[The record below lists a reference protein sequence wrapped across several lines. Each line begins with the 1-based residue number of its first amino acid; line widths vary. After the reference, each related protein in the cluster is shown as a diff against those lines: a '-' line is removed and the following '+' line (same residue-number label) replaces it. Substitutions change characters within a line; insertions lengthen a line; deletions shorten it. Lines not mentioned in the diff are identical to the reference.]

1 MKRKLQNILLVDDDD
16 DCNFFHERLLSQSS
30 CVENIHIVKDGK
42 AALDFLQFKNDN
54 NETFPSIIF
63 LDLKMPCMDGWEFMK
78 EFQKL
83 DEVWQSKS
91 IIIIF
96 TGAFNLD
103 DLSKAMA
110 YPFVKG
116 FKSKYLD
123 KDGLQQI
130 LVEHFSDYI

>member
-42 AALDFLQFKNDN
+42 AALDFLQLKNDSH
-54 NETFPSIIF
+54 ETFPSIIF
-63 LDLKMPCMDGWEFMK
+63 LDLKMPCMDGWGFMK

-91 IIIIF
+91 IVIIF

-103 DLSKAMA
+103 DLSKAMS

-123 KDGLQQI
+123 RDGLQQI